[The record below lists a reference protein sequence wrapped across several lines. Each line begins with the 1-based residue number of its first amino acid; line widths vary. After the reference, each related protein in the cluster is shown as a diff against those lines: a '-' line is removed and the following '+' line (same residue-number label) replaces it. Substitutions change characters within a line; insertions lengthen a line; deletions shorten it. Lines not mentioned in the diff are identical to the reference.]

1 MFYRRIT
8 SIFFNTADHHDS
20 PQGTTTGATTVVTTE
35 ATTGATTETMNVM
48 RNGITVHTGEYPFTC
63 RLPG

>member
-1 MFYRRIT
+1 MFCRRIT

-20 PQGTTTGATTVVTTE
+20 PQGTTTGATTGATTE
-35 ATTGATTETMNVM
+35 ATTGATTEIMNVT
-48 RNGITVHTGEYPFTC
+48 RSGITVHTGEYPLTG